1 MDKAT
6 RFARIEDRVRGNLY
20 DLTDGADWP
29 SLPDEI
35 ETALDEMD
43 DKARA
48 GEMDGAL
55 HDWRA
60 DIVKA
65 AVAEVVARIAEE
77 GEGWVRILAAVLDDE
92 SETIIAVLEEDSHQ
106 SLKDHDTAMLEQW
119 ADPYGPD
126 HEDYEVRERSTA
138 QADGLMRI
146 RDDIAA
152 KVGTGCAA
160 VQVEYVTGGAPSCP
174 LVSITLPMSDARE
187 LAR

>member
-6 RFARIEDRVRGNLY
+6 RFARLEDRVRGNLY
-20 DLTDGADWP
+20 DLTDAADWP
-29 SLPDEI
+29 SIPDEI
-35 ETALDEMD
+35 EEMLEHH
-43 DKARA
+43 A
-48 GEMDGAL
+48 GSAYSEMDGAL

-60 DIVKA
+60 EAVKA
-65 AVAEVVARIAEE
+65 AMAEIVARIAQE

-92 SETIIAVLEEDSHQ
+92 SETIVAVLEEDSHQ
-106 SLKDHDTAMLEQW
+106 SLRDHDDAMLEQW

-138 QADGLMRI
+138 QPDGLMRI

>member
-1 MDKAT
+1 MDAT
-6 RFARIEDRVRGNLY
+6 TRYARLENRVRGALY

-48 GEMDGAL
+48 NEIDGAL

-60 DIVKA
+60 ECTRA
-65 AVAEVVARIAEE
+65 AVAEVVARIAQE

-106 SLKDHDTAMLEQW
+106 SLKDHDTAMLEMY

-126 HEDYEVRERSTA
+126 HDEYEVRERSTA
-138 QADGLMRI
+138 QTGGLMRI

-187 LAR
+187 LAK